1 VVDDCTDICFSIFV
15 KNKSDMPDK
24 VIELIAK
31 LKQDNKY
38 NVTHIVR
45 YVRCDDAGENRTLE
59 SKCNEK
65 GIGITFEY
73 TGPGSPQFNGRVERK
88 FPTLYARVRT
98 MLNAAGVPKHIREGV
113 WAEAAKTATVI
124 ENLIVTESKP
134 IAAFHQFYNI
144 KTFNLKKMHPFGE
157 IVVVER
163 NSNRGMKGK
172 LENRGRA
179 CMYLGHAEN
188 HTDEVFRF

>member
-1 VVDDCTDICFSIFV
+1 
-15 KNKSDMPDK
+15 M
-24 VIELIAK
+24 
-31 LKQDNKY
+31 
-38 NVTHIVR
+38 R
-45 YVRCDDAGENRTLE
+45 YVRCDDAGENRALE
-59 SKCNEK
+59 DRCNEK

-98 MLNAAGVPKHIREGV
+98 MLNAAAVPKHIREGV
-113 WAEAAKTATVI
+113 WAEAAKTATQI
-124 ENLIVTESKP
+124 EDLIVTESKP
-134 IAAFHQFYNI
+134 VAAFHRFYNI
-144 KTFNLKKMHPFGE
+144 KTFKLTKMHPFGE

-188 HTDEVFRF
+188 HTDEVYRFLDLDTLRVIMSRDVIWLGKNYAE